1 MDDLLINEEVTIPAA
16 ELSVSFARSG
26 GPGGQNVNKVE
37 TKVDLRWTPADSAA
51 VHGGDRDRLLRNLAT
66 RLTGAGEIVVT
77 STRTR
82 DQSRN
87 REDAREKLAELVREA
102 VKPPKVRKKTR
113 PPKKVA
119 ANRLAEKRI
128 RSLRKSDRR
137 APTDRD

>member
-26 GPGGQNVNKVE
+26 GPGGQNVNKVA
-37 TKVDLRWTPADSAA
+37 TKVELRWTAADSGA
-51 VHGGDRDRLLRNLAT
+51 VSDEDRNRLIKTLAT
-66 RLTGAGEIVVT
+66 RLTRDGELVVT

-87 REDAREKLAELVREA
+87 REDARAKLAELVREA
-102 VKPPKVRKKTR
+102 LKPPKVRKKTR
-113 PPKKVA
+113 PPAKVA
-119 ANRLAEKRI
+119 KNRLAEKRL

-137 APTDRD
+137 PPADTD

>member
-37 TKVDLRWTPADSAA
+37 TKVELRWTPGGSVA
-51 VHGGDRDRLLRNLAT
+51 VSEGLRERLLKNLAN
-66 RLTGAGEIVVT
+66 RLTGAGELVVT

-87 REDAREKLAELVREA
+87 REDAREKLVDLVREA
-102 VKPPKVRKKTR
+102 VKPPKIRKKTR

-119 ANRLAEKRI
+119 ANRLAEKRV

-137 APTDRD
+137 SPTDRD